1 MTHWTVVG
9 QILYTLWSDLAQ
21 SDPGLGLDCG
31 RRGWGRHTF
40 ESDTAA
46 HGGQITRVEGY
57 QVGSTYVANG
67 GRAACAN
74 VF

>member
-31 RRGWGRHTF
+31 RRDTF
-40 ESDTAA
+40 RKER
-46 HGGQITRVEGY
+46 GGG
-57 QVGSTYVANG
+57 VGASVVLNE
-67 GRAACAN
+67 
-74 VF
+74 